1 MNDIITANIPEF
13 VRVFTIALLFIGV
26 ISTVVLINSYNS
38 QNEKLFNISYKT
50 VALSIILMLVSTIAI
65 PLGSRYMTDSAIR
78 NHQYENKET
87 KPHPN
92 CYFKTTNQDLKQK
105 SKGA

>member
-1 MNDIITANIPEF
+1 MVKTSNNLNPK
-13 VRVFTIALLFIGV
+13 G
-26 ISTVVLINSYNS
+26 
-38 QNEKLFNISYKT
+38 EKLTS
-50 VALSIILMLVSTIAI
+50 VIIFKAKNNEFCRNPKAFEAFQRLTNNSLNP
-65 PLGSRYMTDSAIR
+65 PL
-78 NHQYENKET
+78 ENKET